1 VAGLWKSTLLSR
13 LDGSITGKAGGWS
26 LEPAC
31 EHLGRKA
38 VSGGQGGGGADENK
52 EGRGGNMSLKIFM

>member
-1 VAGLWKSTLLSR
+1 LGDSLEPS
-13 LDGSITGKAGGWS
+13 LDSVWPMASNTSGQ